1 VPAAVHLG
9 FDEIHHVF
17 NLVSTF
23 FPDSVFIPRE
33 RAPARVA
40 LTAAGSFDVDA
51 PRVTELLALLR
62 ARGTVID
69 GTFNRE
75 QDPNESLPDGAHPV
89 FGPTLDWLP
98 PLVRRGTAMGSF
110 PERIPLLRA
119 ATPTY
124 RRLLKRLFDAGVT
137 IVPGTDNSP
146 LAYHGELEIYER
158 AGIPAPDVLRI
169 ATIIPARVM
178 KEDRDYGSIA
188 VGKVADLVIVDGQ
201 PATRIR
207 DLRRTELVVRAGR
220 VYRARDLY
228 GAAGLTPKW

>member
-1 VPAAVHLG
+1 V
-9 FDEIHHVF
+9 
-17 NLVSTF
+17 N
-23 FPDSVFIPRE
+23 
-33 RAPARVA
+33 
-40 LTAAGSFDVDA
+40 A
-51 PRVTELLALLR
+51 PRVNELLALLR

-69 GTFNRE
+69 GTFNLA

-98 PLVRRGTAMGSF
+98 PLVRRGTALGSY
-110 PERIPLLRA
+110 PERFALLRA

-137 IVPGTDNSP
+137 IVPGTDNSA

-169 ATIIPARVM
+169 ATIVPARVM
-178 KEDRDYGSIA
+178 KEDTDYGSIA

-201 PATRIR
+201 PVTRIR

-228 GAAGLTPKW
+228 EAAGLTPKW